1 MANEPHKIIDAH
13 HHLWDLNEIK
23 HTWLAERGVT
33 RFFGDPAPIQKNYF
47 VSDFKEDQGNLPI
60 VGSVHVQCG
69 VALEHNV
76 KETEFVQAQSD
87 SQGMANAIVAF
98 CDVTA
103 KNAQTELD
111 QHQAYKNLR
120 GVRQIVGR
128 DAVEDAK
135 NGTNALLENPA
146 FKDGLKT
153 LIKRKLSFDLQLTP
167 PLLPAAAKLFKS
179 IEDVP
184 VAICHAGSPQDFSKE
199 GMRDW
204 ERGLKDFAEHGNMI
218 CKISG
223 LGMFDQSWTADSLR
237 ERVFRTID
245 VFGPSRIAFGSN
257 FPVDKLYASYVK
269 TFEAFMT
276 LTQGCSESEQD
287 DMFFNTAKN
296 FYRIEI

>member
-1 MANEPHKIIDAH
+1 MSALRIIDAH
-13 HHLWDLNEIK
+13 HHLWNLDDIK

-47 VSDFKEDQGNLPI
+47 VPDFKADHGNLPI

-87 SQGMANAIVAF
+87 SYGMANAIVAF
-98 CDVTA
+98 CDLTQDS
-103 KNAQTELD
+103 AQAELD
-111 QHQAYKNLR
+111 QHQTYKNLR

-128 DAVEDAK
+128 DAAEDAK
-135 NGTNALLENPA
+135 NGTNALLENIA

-153 LIKRKLSFDLQLTP
+153 LIKRNLSFDLQLTP

-179 IEDVP
+179 VEDVP
-184 VAICHAGSPQDFSKE
+184 VAICHAGSPQDFSKI

-204 ERGLKDFAEHGNMI
+204 EASLKDFSEHGNMI

-223 LGMFDQSWTADSLR
+223 LGMFDQNWTVDSFR
-237 ERVFRTID
+237 ERVLRTID

-269 TFEAFMT
+269 TFEAFII
-276 LTQGCSESEQD
+276 LTQDFSKSEQD

-296 FYRIEI
+296 FYRIEL

>member
-1 MANEPHKIIDAH
+1 MASKPHKIIDAH
-13 HHLWDLNEIK
+13 HHLWDLDNIK

-47 VSDFKEDQGNLPI
+47 VPDFKTDHEDIPI

-87 SQGMANAIVAF
+87 SHGMANAIVAF
-98 CDVTA
+98 CDLTEQH
-103 KNAQTELD
+103 AQTELD
-111 QHQAYKNLR
+111 QHQAFKNLR

-128 DAVEDAK
+128 DAAEDAK

-146 FKDGLKT
+146 FKEGLRT

-167 PLLPAAAKLFKS
+167 PLLFAAAKLFKS
-179 IEDVP
+179 IEDLP

-204 ERGLKDFAEHGNMI
+204 EMGLKSFAEHSNMI

-223 LGMFDQSWTADSLR
+223 LGMFDHNWTVESFR
-237 ERVFRTID
+237 ERVLRTID
-245 VFGPSRIAFGSN
+245 IFGPSKIAFGSN
-257 FPVDKLYASYVK
+257 FPVDKLYASYGK
-269 TFEAFMT
+269 TFEAFLT
-276 LTQGCSESEQD
+276 LTDGFSNSERD
-287 DMFFNTAKN
+287 DMFFRTAKN